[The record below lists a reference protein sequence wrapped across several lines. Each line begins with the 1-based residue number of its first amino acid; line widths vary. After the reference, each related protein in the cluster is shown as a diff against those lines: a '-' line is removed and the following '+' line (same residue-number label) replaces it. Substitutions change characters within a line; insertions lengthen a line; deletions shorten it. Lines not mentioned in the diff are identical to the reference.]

1 VNFRILGPLEVQSD
15 GRQLPL
21 GGSRQRAVLA
31 ILLLHRGESVSV
43 DRVVDELWGER
54 PPETAAK
61 TIHVYVSRLRKAL
74 GEGVLVTR
82 GGGYALELAEG
93 DVDADR
99 FEALASEGR
108 EALER
113 SDAAGAAESL
123 REALELWRGPPLA
136 DLAYQDFA
144 QLEIGRLNE
153 LRLGVLEDRIDAD
166 LALGRHT
173 ALVPELEALVDEHP
187 ERERLR
193 GQLMLALYR
202 SGRQG
207 DALESYRH
215 MQRALDRE
223 LGLEPGPE
231 LQELERAILT
241 QDPALAAPSRRGAI
255 ASLPPGRRGGV
266 LVALGGGLLLAAV
279 IAAIVA
285 ASGGGSGS
293 ERATPNSLA
302 VIDPDS
308 NEVVATVP
316 TGVQPTDVS
325 AGAGSIWVANHGDD
339 TATQVDPRTR
349 EVLSTTSPRTGVG
362 GLAAGAGAVWIGAGR
377 GSELVRLDPAFGTA
391 HSIRLAPRPEE
402 FASSPLN
409 PVAVGHGAVWV
420 VRADFAIARVD
431 AETNDVVAK
440 VPVGNWPSAI
450 ASGAG
455 GVWVADDSAHTVIRI
470 DPAGASSVTATTPVG
485 RGPSAVAVGEGAVWV
500 ANTDDNTVA
509 RIDPDTAAVSET
521 IQVGRRPTGIAAGG
535 GAVWV
540 ANSLSGTGSRI
551 DPETNQVETTL
562 EVGEAPQGV
571 TVAHDLVWVTVQA
584 GAVPPEVPSVATEG
598 DVARVLVPSD
608 PSPTDPALYVDPQ
621 LMGATCA
628 LLYSH
633 SPRPLPENARLRP
646 EVARGQPSVSD
657 GGTTYTFRLRSGYR
671 FSPPSN
677 EPVTAAAFER
687 AIERALS
694 PKMRSLGRFWLRDVV
709 GAKAYAAGRSRRVG
723 GVSAR
728 DRALV
733 IRLTKPVPDLPER
746 LSTPYFCAVPPDTPI
761 DPEGVD
767 ELPSAGPYYV
777 ASHVPNRSLV
787 LRRNPNYN
795 GLRPQRLAEIR
806 YRIGVPPARGL
817 AAVEAGRADYVEL
830 SSGEEGVPANV
841 ERRLA
846 ATYGPRSEAA
856 RAGRQQLFTR
866 PDPVLASFAF
876 NTRRGPFVDVRL
888 RRAVNYAI
896 DRRALAE
903 DTGFGE
909 PGLPTDQ
916 YIPPGIPGFE
926 DAAIYPLVGPDLAT
940 ARRLAGGLE
949 RDAVL
954 YTCDL
959 PGCTRQAGILRSN
972 LRAIG
977 IHLDVRQFPVDE
989 MFDRTLRGPASEPW
1003 DLSYFGWIG
1012 EIADPLEFI
1021 DNQFG
1026 AGAEHPSGFG
1036 NVTFGRRI
1044 AAASRLDDGARLRAY
1059 AELDRDLAEE
1069 AAPQATFA
1077 SGEVSYFLSARIG
1090 CQVLHPIYGL
1100 DLASLCIRG
1109 EEE

>member
-1 VNFRILGPLEVQSD
+1 VNFRILGPLEVQAD

-43 DRVVDELWGER
+43 DRIADELWGER

-82 GGGYALELAEG
+82 GGGYALDLAEG

-99 FEALASEGR
+99 FEARAGEGR
-108 EALER
+108 EALAR
-113 SDAAGAAESL
+113 GDVAGAAESL
-123 REALELWRGPPLA
+123 REALELWRGPPLS
-136 DLAYQDFA
+136 DLAYESFA
-144 QLEIGRLNE
+144 QAEIGRLEE
-153 LRLGVLEDRIDAD
+153 LRLGVLEDRIEAD

-173 ALVPELEALVDEHP
+173 SLVPELEALADEHP

-207 DALESYRH
+207 DALAGYRD

-241 QDPALAAPSRRGAI
+241 QNPAIAAPPRRGAI
-255 ASLPPGRRGGV
+255 AGLPARGRGGV
-266 LVALGGGLLLAAV
+266 LLALGGGLLLAAV
-279 IAAIVA
+279 IAAIVS

-302 VIDPDS
+302 VIDPSS
-308 NEVVATVP
+308 NELVATVP

-325 AGAGSIWVANHGDD
+325 AGAGSIWVANAGDD
-339 TATQVDPRTR
+339 SVAQVDPDAQT
-349 EVLSTTSPRTGVG
+349 VVSTTSPRADVG
-362 GLAAGAGAVWIGAGR
+362 GLAAGAGAVWIGSGR
-377 GSELVRLDPAFGTA
+377 GSELVRLDPAFGA
-391 HSIRLAPRPEE
+391 ARSIRLAPRPEL
-402 FASSPLN
+402 FAPTDIN

-420 VRADFAIARVD
+420 SRADFTIARVD
-431 AETNDVVAK
+431 TETNDVIAK
-440 VPVGNWPSAI
+440 VLVSNWPSAI

-455 GVWVADDSAHTVIRI
+455 GVWVADDSNNTVTRV

-509 RIDPDTAAVSET
+509 RIDPQTAAVSET
-521 IQVGRRPTGIAAGG
+521 IQVGHRPTGVAAGD

-540 ANSLSGTGSRI
+540 ANSLSGTVSRI
-551 DPETNQVETTL
+551 DPETNQVEATV
-562 EVGEAPQGV
+562 EVGEAPQRV

-584 GAVPPEVPSVATEG
+584 GAVPPEVPSVASDD

-608 PSPTDPALYVDPQ
+608 PGPTDPALYVDPQ

-633 SPRPLPENARLRP
+633 SARPVPENARLRP

-694 PKMRSLGRFWLRDVV
+694 PKMHSYGRLWLRDVV
-709 GAKAYAAGRSRRVG
+709 GAKAYAAGRSRKLA

-728 DRALV
+728 DGTLV
-733 IRLTKPVPDLPER
+733 IRMTRPAPDLPER
-746 LSTPYFCAVPPDTPI
+746 LSTPYFCAVPPDAPI
-761 DPEGVD
+761 DPEGVA

-777 ASHVPNRSLV
+777 TSHVPNQSLV
-787 LRRNPNYN
+787 LRRNPNYA
-795 GLRPQRLAEIR
+795 GTRPQRLAEIR
-806 YRIGVPPARGL
+806 YSIGVPPGRGV

-830 SSGEEGVPANV
+830 SFGEEGLPAKV
-841 ERRLA
+841 ERRLV

-866 PDPVLASFAF
+866 PDSVLASFAF
-876 NTRRGPFVDVRL
+876 NTRRGPFVDPRL

-916 YIPPGIPGFE
+916 YMPPGLPGFE
-926 DAAIYPLVGPDLAT
+926 DAAIYPLGGPEVAD
-940 ARRLAGGLE
+940 ARRLAGRVE

-954 YTCDL
+954 YTCDT
-959 PGCTRQAGILRSN
+959 PGCTSQAAILRSN

-977 IHLDVRQFPVDE
+977 IHLEVRQFPIDE
-989 MFDRTLRGPASEPW
+989 MFDRTLRGPANEPW
-1003 DLSYFGWIG
+1003 DLSFHGWVG
-1012 EIADPLEFI
+1012 EIADPLEYI
-1021 DNQFG
+1021 DHQFASG
-1026 AGAEHPSGFG
+1026 ADHPSGFG
-1036 NVTFGRRI
+1036 DAQFDRRI
-1044 AAASRLDDGARLRAY
+1044 AAASHLTGDARLRAY
-1059 AELDRDLAEE
+1059 ADLDRDLAAQ
-1069 AAPQATFA
+1069 AAPAAAYATGKF
-1077 SGEVSYFLSARIG
+1077 SYFLSARMG
-1090 CQVLHPIYGL
+1090 CHVLHPIYGV
-1100 DLASLCIRG
+1100 DLASLCIRDD
-1109 EEE
+1109 EE